1 MLAETMLPILV
12 LAMLAGVDEP
22 RVRIETSIGA
32 IVVELDAKHAPAT
45 TANFLRSLEA
55 GPGGGFIAR

>member
-12 LAMLAGVDEP
+12 LATLAGVDEP

-32 IVVELDAKHAPAT
+32 IGEAV
-45 TANFLRSLEA
+45 RSSVA
-55 GPGGGFIAR
+55 AVAIALSRPLLGSI